1 MPDRSLLISKRIA
14 VYCSAWLLACK
25 TKPRTSWDQGS
36 PVTGVLSLLPGYYGI
51 YKPLLR
57 PAVLRTSSK
66 FDPSIYPPTNLS
78 RRRRYHTLH
87 SRLQASNM
95 KCGAC
100 SAVSRPSREV
110 VNCHADLN
118 KEPHIRTINEKK
130 ESPQKRILSSWS
142 TIRAKQAATSLGHT
156 VVVLLRE
163 VLRTKE
169 GDRNKSDQVRK

>member
-14 VYCSAWLLACK
+14 VSCSAWLLACK
-25 TKPRTSWDQGS
+25 TKPCTSWDQGS
-36 PVTGVLSLLPGYYGI
+36 PVTGVLSLLPGYYRI

-95 KCGAC
+95 KHVAC
-100 SAVSRPSREV
+100 SAPSCPSQEKRE
-110 VNCHADLN
+110 NCLADFN
-118 KEPHIRTINEKK
+118 TRGIWPEKGAPI
-130 ESPQKRILSSWS
+130 EV
-142 TIRAKQAATSLGHT
+142 HF
-156 VVVLLRE
+156 VLL
-163 VLRTKE
+163 T
-169 GDRNKSDQVRK
+169 DN